1 MQRPRLRR
9 ARLRAGR
16 ARGERIGLWQRRSA
30 AMCSGPDLVVVRP
43 ATGVAE
49 HWASSAFR
57 TAAQTQNRKL
67 QSRFSI
73 SLDLVPLPERR
84 GRRQHTRV
92 LHRGNTEMRSSV
104 AAVLLLAH
112 EAQSHAMLT
121 VPTGR
126 PHVIDPN
133 GPKLTPFS
141 DARYV
146 ANRGCGGVDNG
157 GETVIMPSL
166 NPATNVFIAGST
178 IEIKWKLTIPHNA
191 DNRDTGIRVSLHY
204 EENDSFECNILGGGL
219 DGDPGFHPVQEGAA
233 NPRVLSAGPDDAVTN
248 QEVSTLVT
256 LPDKTC
262 DYCVLQWAWA
272 ARSDGG
278 FYISCADIAI
288 TTDGRPASPRRPADA
303 LAWLP
308 CILALYFD
316 SNRIFSHQLPDLV

>member
-1 MQRPRLRR
+1 
-9 ARLRAGR
+9 
-16 ARGERIGLWQRRSA
+16 
-30 AMCSGPDLVVVRP
+30 
-43 ATGVAE
+43 
-49 HWASSAFR
+49 
-57 TAAQTQNRKL
+57 
-67 QSRFSI
+67 
-73 SLDLVPLPERR
+73 
-84 GRRQHTRV
+84 
-92 LHRGNTEMRSSV
+92 MRSSV

-303 LAWLP
+303 LAFLLSTLTPTGSFHTNFLTWCEHMRLQATCP
-308 CILALYFD
+308 TTPHCRARRATSCRSTNHPVIRQPSARRP
-316 SNRIFSHQLPDLV
+316 SRRRVAP